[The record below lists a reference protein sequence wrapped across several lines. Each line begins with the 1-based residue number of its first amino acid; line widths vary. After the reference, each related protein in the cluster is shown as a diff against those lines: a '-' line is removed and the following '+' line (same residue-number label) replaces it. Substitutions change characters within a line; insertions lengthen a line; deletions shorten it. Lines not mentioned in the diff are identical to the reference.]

1 MEQECGSPHAGD
13 DRTKRV
19 AQDDEGG
26 GAAERDMEGNSTAG
40 ALAAQSVI
48 DLDSADE
55 TMESRKT
62 TSEAPALSGDAEGD
76 GAPAVI
82 DLDSAEGAKD
92 TGGTARA
99 AATANNPAEGDSQ
112 TASAPAEGDIA
123 GLDGGAC
130 TLGGS
135 DSGSAGVKELTSD
148 GSRCDVTIGPG
159 PGSSDQGDIAG
170 SGGVPGV
177 IGGSNAGAADG
188 MRLSEKS
195 PRRHSTDGR
204 AVQPKVEPADAMRT
218 TRSNVPAPP
227 NMSRRPDEVKQER
240 TSSPPQARTTRS
252 NVPAPPNLWRRPD
265 EVKQER
271 ASSPPQTTVR
281 SSGMASSRGTGKG
294 KEAGEV
300 AGVPPV
306 ATSKGK
312 SRDID
317 SQPGGPG
324 NQREGSK
331 GAESTDAGKGTE
343 ASRGSSGK
351 ARKKQAPF
359 ICDNCGITFK
369 GKGTHIDA
377 CKRKSASEAT
387 SKKAD
392 DDRLPCPAANC
403 NRTYASKKTL
413 SNHMKT
419 CPKYNAE
426 TSSEGETDG
435 EDAYE
440 DEEAYESAGSV
451 IEESS
456 SAAKKDG
463 GPSANTRNSKKAK
476 VSSEG
481 ARTERVRPEADAN
494 APVHAASDSVD
505 DDNTGNM
512 GAQPPGTVG
521 PDSATVMTWTP
532 PTVLAYIRQFVTLPD
547 GSPELQCMQE
557 LPLTGPE
564 LLLYPMK
571 MFRGRLVEI
580 CKGAGIGVPGRLDLI
595 LYLIDC
601 RVAVLAEEA
610 IRRSAD
616 ENVANVI
623 RQRYDESVM
632 QGRWRPG

>member
-1 MEQECGSPHAGD
+1 
-13 DRTKRV
+13 
-19 AQDDEGG
+19 
-26 GAAERDMEGNSTAG
+26 MEGNSTAG

-76 GAPAVI
+76 GAPVI

-130 TLGGS
+130 TPGGS

-159 PGSSDQGDIAG
+159 
-170 SGGVPGV
+170 PGV

-227 NMSRRPDEVKQER
+227 NMRRRPDEVKQER
-240 TSSPPQARTTRS
+240 ASSPPQARTTRS

-312 SRDID
+312 SR
-317 SQPGGPG
+317 
-324 NQREGSK
+324 
-331 GAESTDAGKGTE
+331 
-343 ASRGSSGK
+343 
-351 ARKKQAPF
+351 
-359 ICDNCGITFK
+359 
-369 GKGTHIDA
+369 
-377 CKRKSASEAT
+377 
-387 SKKAD
+387 
-392 DDRLPCPAANC
+392 
-403 NRTYASKKTL
+403 
-413 SNHMKT
+413 
-419 CPKYNAE
+419 
-426 TSSEGETDG
+426 
-435 EDAYE
+435 
-440 DEEAYESAGSV
+440 V
-451 IEESS
+451 
-456 SAAKKDG
+456 
-463 GPSANTRNSKKAK
+463 
-476 VSSEG
+476 
-481 ARTERVRPEADAN
+481 
-494 APVHAASDSVD
+494 
-505 DDNTGNM
+505 
-512 GAQPPGTVG
+512 
-521 PDSATVMTWTP
+521 
-532 PTVLAYIRQFVTLPD
+532 
-547 GSPELQCMQE
+547 
-557 LPLTGPE
+557 
-564 LLLYPMK
+564 
-571 MFRGRLVEI
+571 
-580 CKGAGIGVPGRLDLI
+580 
-595 LYLIDC
+595 
-601 RVAVLAEEA
+601 
-610 IRRSAD
+610 
-616 ENVANVI
+616 
-623 RQRYDESVM
+623 
-632 QGRWRPG
+632 

>member
-1 MEQECGSPHAGD
+1 MERECGSPHAGD
-13 DRTKRV
+13 DRTERL

-62 TSEAPALSGDAEGD
+62 TSEAPALSGDA
-76 GAPAVI
+76 
-82 DLDSAEGAKD
+82 K
-92 TGGTARA
+92 
-99 AATANNPAEGDSQ
+99 ATELQ

-130 TLGGS
+130 TPGGS

-227 NMSRRPDEVKQER
+227 NMRRRPDEVKQER
-240 TSSPPQARTTRS
+240 ASSPPQARTTRS

-312 SRDID
+312 SRGID

-463 GPSANTRNSKKAK
+463 
-476 VSSEG
+476 
-481 ARTERVRPEADAN
+481 
-494 APVHAASDSVD
+494 
-505 DDNTGNM
+505 
-512 GAQPPGTVG
+512 AQCL
-521 PDSATVMTWTP
+521 S
-532 PTVLAYIRQFVTLPD
+532 
-547 GSPELQCMQE
+547 
-557 LPLTGPE
+557 
-564 LLLYPMK
+564 
-571 MFRGRLVEI
+571 
-580 CKGAGIGVPGRLDLI
+580 
-595 LYLIDC
+595 
-601 RVAVLAEEA
+601 
-610 IRRSAD
+610 
-616 ENVANVI
+616 
-623 RQRYDESVM
+623 
-632 QGRWRPG
+632 